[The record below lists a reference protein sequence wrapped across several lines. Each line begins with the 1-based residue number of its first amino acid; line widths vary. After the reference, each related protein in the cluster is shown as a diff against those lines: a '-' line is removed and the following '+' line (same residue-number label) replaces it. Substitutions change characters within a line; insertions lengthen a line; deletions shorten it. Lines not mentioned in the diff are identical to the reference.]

1 MFFLR
6 EFRKKRIGPFFRI
19 FFGVQFSFG
28 LLFLGHGV
36 VKADSLTNLDSLV
49 KSNLVEQKSFST
61 LSIANGTFGTCD
73 WDIDADGQLTIYA
86 GELGK
91 GIGNWNSFSKSITS
105 VVVEPGVKANQ
116 NSNSLFYD
124 LTQATTIDVTNLD
137 TSEVTDFSKMFAF
150 NDSNLSKLQEI
161 VGIENLDTSA
171 AIDLSNMFSKAK
183 NLAGNLDVSN
193 FKTENVTDMSG
204 MFYNV
209 SANIIGL
216 KNFNTS
222 KVNNLDSIFSNSSLT
237 TTADIA
243 DWDVSKVTNFSNL
256 FFSSKELSD
265 IDLSKWNMENATDIS
280 YLFRYCTKINS
291 LKGLENW
298 NISNVKNMSFTF
310 GNLNLSELPD
320 IVNWNTSNVTDMSG
334 TLSGLS
340 NVTSLDLSKWNTS
353 NVTDM
358 SNMFQNDSKLIEVAG
373 LSDLNTGKVQNA
385 SQIFLGCAF
394 DKLDLSNWDTSSL
407 ENAAGMFSGCAKLK
421 TLLEI
426 FDTSKVKNMDRMFSG
441 TKLLDFKTANL
452 SNWDTSSV
460 TSMSSMFSQNT
471 FTDIDF
477 VKNWNV
483 SAVENFS
490 SMFASCSKLV
500 SCDLSGWKTSSAK
513 NLSKMFSTNSNLA
526 DADIWGF
533 DTSNVTNI
541 SDMLT
546 GTSKITSYDLSNWDM
561 RKVTNTDS
569 FSSGSPN
576 IWKIALGS
584 NSFITEDMNFP
595 EAKAG
600 LAIPGSGGNI
610 SISDRWQNVDY
621 SRGGTDFNPLGSL
634 LLTTSDL
641 TAEYATPG
649 HAAQTFVR
657 QQQPYES
664 LSLEVPDV
672 DFGVVTPFSG
682 VISRQDTMQVK
693 IENNSYPLKSYHAYL
708 TLQMETPFTND
719 EGSVLNDALIFRNKY
734 NQDTKISE
742 TPNVVS
748 IGDFPTGESVL
759 EWDKDKGLLLN
770 MRGQAVQ
777 RGTYSTSLKWSLVDS
792 L

>member
-6 EFRKKRIGPFFRI
+6 GFNKKRIKPLFRI
-19 FFGVQFSFG
+19 FFGVQFFG
-28 LLFLGHGV
+28 LLLGGRGV
-36 VKADSLTNLDSLV
+36 VKADSTTSLDAFVQSNIVENNSL
-49 KSNLVEQKSFST
+49 ST
-61 LSIANGTFGTCD
+61 LSIASGTFGTCD
-73 WDIDADGQLTIYA
+73 WDIDSNGQLTIYA
-86 GELGK
+86 GELGV
-91 GIGNWNSFSKSITS
+91 GIGNWKDFSKSITS

-116 NSNSLFYD
+116 NSNNLFYD

-137 TSEVTDFSKMFAF
+137 TSEVTDFSNMFAF
-150 NDSNLSKLQEI
+150 STINTSKLQEI
-161 VGIENLDTSA
+161 IGIENLDTSA
-171 AIDLSNMFSKAK
+171 ATNLSNMFFKAT

-193 FKTENVTDMSG
+193 FKTENVTNMSG

-209 SANIIGL
+209 PANIVGL

-222 KVNNLDSIFSNSSLT
+222 QVNDLDSMFSYSSLV

-243 DWDVSKVTNFSNL
+243 DWDVSKVTDFSNL
-256 FFSSKELSD
+256 FYSSKTLSD
-265 IDLSKWNMENATDIS
+265 VDLSKWNPENATDIS
-280 YLFRYCTKINS
+280 YLFRYCTKISS

-298 NISNVKNMSFTF
+298 DISNVKNMSFTF
-310 GNLNLSELPD
+310 GNMNLSEFPE
-320 IVNWNTSNVTDMSG
+320 IVNWDTSNVTDMSG
-334 TLSGLS
+334 TFSGLS

-353 NVTDM
+353 NVTTM
-358 SNMFQNDSKLIEVAG
+358 SNMFQNDGNLNEVVG
-373 LSDLNTGKVQNA
+373 LSDFNTEKVQITE
-385 SQIFLGCAF
+385 QMFLGCAF
-394 DKLDLSNWDTSSL
+394 DNLDLSNWNTSSL
-407 ENAAGMFSGCAKLK
+407 KRTAGMFSGCTKLE
-421 TLLEI
+421 TLLEN
-426 FDTSKVKNMDRMFSG
+426 FDTSKVNNMDRMFYN
-441 TKLLDFKTANL
+441 TKLLDFKITNL

-460 TSMSSMFSQNT
+460 TSMSQMFFQNT

-513 NLSKMFSTNSNLA
+513 NLSKMFLGNSNLV
-526 DADIWGF
+526 DADIWDF
-533 DTSNVTNI
+533 DTSNVTNV
-541 SDMLT
+541 SEMLK
-546 GTSKITSYDLSNWDM
+546 GVSKITSYDLSNWDM

-595 EAKAG
+595 EADAG

-610 SISDRWQNVDY
+610 SISDRWQNVDF
-621 SRGGTDFNPLGSL
+621 SKGGTDFNPLGNL

-641 TAEYATPG
+641 IADYSTPG
-649 HAAQTFVR
+649 HEAQTFVR

-664 LSLEVPDV
+664 LTLEVPDV
-672 DFGVVTPFSG
+672 DFGFVTPFSG
-682 VISRQDTMQVK
+682 VISRKDTMQIK
-693 IENNSYPLKSYHAYL
+693 IENNSYPLKTYHAYL
-708 TLQMETPFTND
+708 TLQMATPFTND
-719 EGSVLNDALIFRNKY
+719 EGSVLNDAIIFRNEY
-734 NQDTKISE
+734 NQDTKISNE
-742 TPNVVS
+742 PNVVS
-748 IGDFPTGESVL
+748 IGDFPTGESTL
-759 EWDKDKGLLLN
+759 EWDKNKGLLLN
-770 MRGQAVQ
+770 MHGQAVQ